1 MDLVR
6 AVPGARGVRSAPPS
20 PGPGAPR
27 CARLRPVGRGRRGG
41 GGLLYAR
48 GYRRPPLPCQEPHRL
63 ALLRD
68 RPRRG
73 GAPVLRRVRRLRA
86 AGAPRIAAGRRGDG
100 LDRLL
105 AVGRAYRAL
114 RVLGLAVPRRPAAE
128 PALAPLRLAR
138 RRGGRR
144 GVPRGGPLP
153 PGPPGGPGP

>member
-48 GYRRPPLPCQEPHRL
+48 GYRRPPLPCQEPHRM

-73 GAPVLRRVRRLRA
+73 GAAVLRRVRRLRA
-86 AGAPRIAAGRRGDG
+86 AGAPRIFAGRGGGG
-100 LDRLL
+100 LGRHL
-105 AVGRAYRAL
+105 AVDRAL
-114 RVLGLAVPRRPAAE
+114 RPVRVPRTTVPRRPAADASLA
-128 PALAPLRLAR
+128 ALRVAARGGNRAGGGGGGILAR
-138 RRGGRR
+138 AGRQ
-144 GVPRGGPLP
+144 PR
-153 PGPPGGPGP
+153 